1 MTNQTQSEQGKKLS
15 VFQTIFI
22 SGLVVAILDT
32 IAAST
37 VFYLW
42 FGLSPVQVI
51 QFIASSIYGPAAFDG
66 SGGKIFAGLVIH
78 IVTSYVIA
86 VVYFYAYPR
95 IRFLRVYAVAGGLLY
110 GLIFWLVMNLFVIP
124 NTNIQPSPFDLGLT
138 LTSIA
143 WHMAL
148 VGLPAALIT
157 KMYYK
162 KG

>member
-1 MTNQTQSEQGKKLS
+1 MTIQTQPERGKKLS
-15 VFQTIFI
+15 AFQTIFI
-22 SGLVVAILDT
+22 SGLVVTILDT

-42 FGLSPVQVI
+42 FGLNPVQVI
-51 QFIASSIYGPAAFDG
+51 QFIASSIYGPTAFDG
-66 SGGKIFAGLVIH
+66 SGSKIVAGLIIH
-78 IVTSYVIA
+78 IGTSYGIA
-86 VVYFYAYPR
+86 IVYFYAYPR
-95 IRFLRVYAVAGGLLY
+95 FKFLRGYTVAGGLLY
-110 GLIFWLVMNLFVIP
+110 GLIFWLVMNLFIIP
-124 NTNIQPSPFDLGLT
+124 STNIQPSPFNLSLT

-162 KG
+162 K